1 MIRVRK
7 SRDRGR
13 AEYGW
18 LSTRYSFSFARY
30 YDKRH
35 MGFRHLRVL
44 NEDWIQAGKGFP
56 MHPHNDMEIITY
68 VLEGALEHKDS
79 EGNGGVI
86 RPDTMQRMSAGR
98 GIRHSEFNPSKKELV
113 HLMQIWI
120 LPEKRNL
127 KPGYMEKTIPQKD
140 RRGKLK
146 LVASRK
152 GTDGSIQINQD
163 VSMYASILKA
173 DEVVTH
179 EIAPKRHAWIQ
190 VASGRLDVNGVRLD
204 EGDGAAIS
212 DEKKLKI
219 QAKEGSEFLLFD
231 LA

>member
-7 SRDRGR
+7 SRERGR

-30 YDKRH
+30 HDKKH

-56 MHPHNDMEIITY
+56 MHPHNDMEILTY

-86 RPDTMQRMSAGR
+86 HPETVQRMSAGT

-127 KPGYMEKTIPQKD
+127 KPGYTEKTIPHKD

-146 LVASRK
+146 LLASRK
-152 GTDGSIQINQD
+152 GVDGSIKINQD
-163 VSMYASILKA
+163 VSLYASILKA
-173 DEVVTH
+173 KESVKH
-179 EIAPKRHAWIQ
+179 ELAPKRHAWIQ
-190 VASGRLDVNGVRLD
+190 VASGRLDVNGKALV

-212 DEKKLKI
+212 NEKKLTI